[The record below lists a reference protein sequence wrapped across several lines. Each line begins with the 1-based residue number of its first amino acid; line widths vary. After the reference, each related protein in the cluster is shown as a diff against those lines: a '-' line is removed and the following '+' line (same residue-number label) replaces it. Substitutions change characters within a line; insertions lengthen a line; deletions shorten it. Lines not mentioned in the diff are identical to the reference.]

1 MSLYHIH
8 NSGKHVN
15 KRQLIIVK
23 SKQNKKKTCGG
34 TEMTSFSCTV
44 DDTHFESEVI
54 LCRSLCF
61 SN

>member
-1 MSLYHIH
+1 MPLYDIH

-15 KRQLIIVK
+15 KKAADNCKIK
-23 SKQNKKKTCGG
+23 TKKKTCGE
-34 TEMTSFSCTV
+34 TEIMSFSCTV
-44 DDTHFESEVI
+44 DDTNFESEVI